1 MLDCKYITNLS
12 LLNEIPFF
20 VPKLFAVFMY
30 VFVIKY
36 KTLMNIN
43 KISRRRNL

>member
-1 MLDCKYITNLS
+1 MS

-36 KTLMNIN
+36 KTNEKLT
-43 KISRRRNL
+43 KYQEDAISSSVNVYGD